1 MLFMLQLLLLIK
13 CGTCGEKLVEANP
26 KLLIAA

>member
-13 CGTCGEKLVEANP
+13 YGTRGEKLVEAYPN
-26 KLLIAA
+26 LLIAA